1 MTTVYNEKELELAL
15 MRKENRIVLEGPK
28 ASAIVRKFE
37 EEEEKKRNRRNVGVG
52 LALLFLVA
60 APFTGGASLFGFGA
74 TAAAVAISDTVLAAI
89 ISALAIV
96 SAEAIRALRDYK
108 IHKLDYNRVEFVRN
122 H

>member
-15 MRKENRIVLEGPK
+15 LRKENRIVLEGPK

-37 EEEEKKRNRRNVGVG
+37 EEEEKRRNRRNVGFG

-74 TAAAVAISDTVLAAI
+74 TATAVAISDTVLAAI
-89 ISALAIV
+89 ISAIALV
-96 SAEAIRALRDYK
+96 SAEAIRALRDYE